1 MKADRRCVRTWILQ
15 LLPFICLIIIS
26 GCGRGTETAE
36 SAVTAQIKNGE
47 WFYNAFDIRQKN
59 IYDAFRISAEDPFGQ
74 QLIPITDDNGQEA
87 GIPVG
92 DIDTVYQGFIYDH
105 PEMFWL
111 GQTYSY
117 RFCGSDDNGETA
129 DAVAVI
135 PIPETAEELA
145 HLNEEFAASADRI
158 LEKIGEQDSDEE
170 FARSVYDLLAGETE
184 YTGEA
189 MYDDAMRMQHT
200 AYGAIVDKKAV
211 CDGFALAY
219 RYLLSL
225 KGIPCLVV
233 PGVSE
238 GNPHTWNIAE
248 WDGHWHEAD
257 LTWDAS
263 LKNESGS
270 RYFDLTTGEMH
281 KDHTRETEGIAA
293 LIPETDNQEN

>member
-1 MKADRRCVRTWILQ
+1 MKADRCCVRTWILR
-15 LLPFICLIIIS
+15 LLPFICLIFIS
-26 GCGRGTETAE
+26 GCGRRAETAE
-36 SAVTAQIKNGE
+36 SADTAQIKSGE
-47 WFYNAFDIRQKN
+47 WFYNSFDIRQKS
-59 IYDAFRISAEDPFGQ
+59 IYDAFRTSVEDPFGQ
-74 QLIPITDDNGQEA
+74 QLIPITGDSNQET

-92 DIDTVYQGFIYDH
+92 DIDTVYQGFLYDH
-105 PEMFWL
+105 PEIFWL

-117 RFCGSDDNGETA
+117 RFCGSDENGETA

-145 HLNEEFAASADRI
+145 HLNEEFASSADLI
-158 LEKIGEQDSDEE
+158 LEKIGEPGSDEE
-170 FARSVYDLLAGETE
+170 YARSVYDLMTGETE

-200 AYGAIVDKKAV
+200 AYGAIVDKRAV

-263 LKNESGS
+263 LKNEGGS
-270 RYFDLTTGEMH
+270 RYFDLTTVEMQ

-293 LIPETDNQEN
+293 LIPVTDD

>member
-1 MKADRRCVRTWILQ
+1 MRADRSGVRKWILR
-15 LLPFICLIIIS
+15 LLPLVCLILIS
-26 GCGRGTETAE
+26 GCGS
-36 SAVTAQIKNGE
+36 SAAKEGSDSTAQNNSSE
-47 WFYNAFDIRQKN
+47 WFYNSFDIRQKS
-59 IYDAFRISAEDPFGQ
+59 IYDAFRVSAEDPFGQ
-74 QLIPITDDNGQEA
+74 QLIQITDGSDAES

-92 DIDTVYQGFIYDH
+92 EIDTVYQGFLYDH

-117 RFCGSDDNGETA
+117 RFCGSDENGETA

-170 FARSVYDLLAGETE
+170 LARSVYDLLAGETE

-189 MYDDAMRMQHT
+189 MYDEAMRMQHT
-200 AYGAIVDKKAV
+200 AYGAIVDKRAV

-270 RYFDLTTGEMH
+270 RYFDLTTVEMQ

-293 LIPETDNQEN
+293 LIPVTDD